1 MSRLAPSYRR
11 QLPVSASPE
20 PRARRLYSPQ
30 PMTRFSRFLMALL
43 LGLSLTSLSAC
54 EDPVDNGDEDMTV
67 AKLDGGLDL
76 LQKD

>member
-1 MSRLAPSYRR
+1 
-11 QLPVSASPE
+11 
-20 PRARRLYSPQ
+20 
-30 PMTRFSRFLMALL
+30 MALL